1 MASSV
6 GVCTNSEHPNPNST
20 TSNSPHSC
28 SLRFELGGGDSSAS
42 SLNGGHQ
49 PGIGGPCSQC
59 SSGNSLHRTGSIRH
73 RPTPRGRLNTTDGY
87 TEQFTKSG
95 CESNASGSLPK
106 LVSLVPPSFPPASSM
121 LSSSD
126 TFGHNPG
133 EKDRKEGNGKR
144 PKELERSSRV
154 DSIPK
159 MPPRLFHQ
167 MAQQIESGTV
177 TPLGSGQ
184 KLCPS
189 SAVAAVLR
197 RDPARLKLAAT
208 KQRSSSEQ
216 AFNAIPKLIA
226 ANYCNCKNC
235 QQQKAIEEGQPFE
248 QRASFAGPGTDCS
261 CCRSNEYQSN
271 GVQPMRRPDSMSAIS
286 GQNGHQRCSTIAL
299 LMNNEREQAILQRIL
314 GPAGLG
320 WLRHKRM
327 LSL

>member
-6 GVCTNSEHPNPNST
+6 GVCPNSEHPNPNST

-49 PGIGGPCSQC
+49 SGVGGPCSQC
-59 SSGNSLHRTGSIRH
+59 SSANSLHRTGSIRH
-73 RPTPRGRLNTTDGY
+73 RPIPRGRLNTTDGY
-87 TEQFTKSG
+87 TEQFAKTG
-95 CESNASGSLPK
+95 CEPTASGSLPK

-154 DSIPK
+154 DGTPK
-159 MPPRLFHQ
+159 LSPRLFHQ
-167 MAQQIESGTV
+167 MAQQVESDNV
-177 TPLGSGQ
+177 TPLGSAQ

-189 SAVAAVLR
+189 SAVTLLR

-208 KQRSSSEQ
+208 KQRSSSES
-216 AFNAIPKLIA
+216 AFSAIPKVIA
-226 ANYCNCKNC
+226 ANYCTCKNC
-235 QQQKAIEEGQPFE
+235 QQQRPIEEGQPLE
-248 QRASFAGPGTDCS
+248 QRASFAGPGADCT
-261 CCRSNEYQSN
+261 CCRSNEFRSS
-271 GVQPMRRPDSMSAIS
+271 GVGGIQPMRRPDSMSAIS
-286 GQNGHQRCSTIAL
+286 SQNGHQPCSAIAL

-320 WLRHKRM
+320 WLKRM
-327 LSL
+327 LFL